1 MSGTIVWRILKSML
15 NQGNQLFLTI
25 DYRPAEVVLPVMMNP
40 WLPCCLYSHKLCPD
54 LFLFFF

>member
-1 MSGTIVWRILKSML
+1 ML